1 MTPST
6 PSPFYAMNNAII
18 KHYMD
23 LYISTVSRYLNLDQ
37 GDITIENKKQ
47 IEKKI
52 NRVMYRYAK
61 ALNITNN

>member
-6 PSPFYAMNNAII
+6 LLPFYAMNNAII

-37 GDITIENKKQ
+37 GDTTIENKKQ
-47 IEKKI
+47 IEKNKSCNVQI
-52 NRVMYRYAK
+52 YEGFKYYK
-61 ALNITNN
+61 